1 MKMKMGENEILRE
14 YRTAKNPNDQIR
26 ILADLNCC
34 SKSEMAQWL
43 ADHGEKV
50 DGRMLKKT
58 KEPEINNNLLMHVD
72 ENGITVKAM
81 EHVQCTLTSDEALAV
96 AELIDNNL
104 IDVIR
109 NDEYFDSIY
118 ALKNIL
124 RAYDKMCAA
133 SGYVGV
139 TE

>member
-1 MKMKMGENEILRE
+1 MKMGENEILRE
-14 YRTAKNPNDQIR
+14 YKEAKNPNDQIR

-34 SKSEMAQWL
+34 SSGEMAQWL
-43 ADHGEKV
+43 VDHGAKV
-50 DGRMLKKT
+50 DGRMLKKA
-58 KEPEINNNLLMHVD
+58 KKPEINSNLLMSID
-72 ENGITVKAM
+72 ESGITVKAM
-81 EHVQCTLTSDEALAV
+81 EHVQCVLTSDEALVV

-104 IDVIR
+104 FDVIR
-109 NDEYFDSIY
+109 NDEDFDSIL

>member
-1 MKMKMGENEILRE
+1 MGENEILRE
-14 YRTAKNPNDQIR
+14 YRTAKNQKEQVE
-26 ILADLNCC
+26 ILADLACC

-43 ADHGEKV
+43 ADHGAKV
-50 DGRMLKKT
+50 DGRMLKNAK
-58 KEPEINNNLLMHVD
+58 KPEINSNLLMSID
-72 ENGITVKAM
+72 ESGITFKAM
-81 EHVQCTLTSDEALAV
+81 EHVQCVLTSDEAFVV

-104 IDVIR
+104 FDVIR
-109 NDEYFDSIY
+109 NDEDFDSIL